1 MKDPLLNL
9 DPPKRVQGIG
19 FRTKKTTVTLT
30 GPPIGESRDRHR
42 RLRYLLTPRV
52 VFPVPRPRQ
61 NKTIPSRSTPLT
73 SVHY

>member
-1 MKDPLLNL
+1 MRMFFFDLATRE
-9 DPPKRVQGIG
+9 DDGRSG
-19 FRTKKTTVTLT
+19 FHSETANR
-30 GPPIGESRDRHR
+30 ESRDRHR
-42 RLRYLLTPRV
+42 RLTDTYLPLTPRV